1 MGSRSIGVTL
11 HSRDDGAAEIL
22 GDQVVQSEVLEGLA
36 MAKNHRKWFVAF
48 ATPLLG
54 DDPIEVSAGL
64 GDYAAEWL
72 EHTDRMTLTE
82 ADPGRLLAL
91 KERFAANSGVTVREL
106 LMPSDETANHSAAVS
121 YNVLEHIEDD
131 IGALKTMR
139 SLVRPGGHVIIVV
152 PAFPFAMSP
161 VDIATGHVRR
171 YTRKTMREAME
182 RSGLEIERLHYANSL
197 GLVGYYVSTSLLR
210 QTPGPGP
217 MVKFYDMFVAP
228 MTRAMERVV
237 RPPFGQSV
245 IAIGRRPL
253 T

>member
-1 MGSRSIGVTL
+1 VQSRG
-11 HSRDDGAAEIL
+11 DDDTTGIL

-48 ATPLLG
+48 ATPYLG
-54 DDPIEVSAGL
+54 NDPIEVSAGL

-72 EHTDRMTLTE
+72 THVPRMTLTE
-82 ADPGRLLAL
+82 ADPRRLLVL
-91 KERFAANSGVTVREL
+91 KERFATNPGVTVREL
-106 LMPSDETANHSAAVS
+106 LLPSEEAGEHTAAVS

-131 IGALKTMR
+131 IGALRTMR
-139 SLVRPGGHVIIVV
+139 SLVRPGGYVIIVV

-171 YTRKTMREAME
+171 YTRKTMRAAMDAA
-182 RSGLEIERLHYANSL
+182 GLQIEKLHYANSL
-197 GLVGYYVSTSLLR
+197 GLIGYYVSTSLLR

-217 MVKFYDMFVAP
+217 MVKFYDTAVAP
-228 MTRAMERVV
+228 MTRLIERVV

-245 IAIGRRPL
+245 VTVARRPG
-253 T
+253 